1 MSIRLEAA
9 IALAKSLLDGKTDY
23 MSHSDE
29 MYKIIAWRIM
39 LAVQKDERAQFM
51 EMRRLQEQDDPGKYI
66 G

>member
-9 IALAKSLLDGKTDY
+9 IALAKSLLAGKTDY

-29 MYKIIAWRIM
+29 MYKIIAWRIV

-51 EMRRLQEQDDPGKYI
+51 EMRRLQSEDEGKYI